1 MKTTAHEVNAMIEAS
16 YAANAKGTTDFG
28 LKLIDI
34 MRTTL
39 RQPLASRPAPVKA
52 PEPDNDEPCV
62 LPRPC
67 PCCGGRMLIIETFAR
82 GATPRHKAT
91 PMPPVIRIDTS

>member
-39 RQPLASRPAPVKA
+39 RQPLASRTSAVFLGLLDALIDKFAHSRGHLYEGTFKEWHLVHGALSHREAQPH
-52 PEPDNDEPCV
+52 
-62 LPRPC
+62 RP
-67 PCCGGRMLIIETFAR
+67 
-82 GATPRHKAT
+82 
-91 PMPPVIRIDTS
+91 

>member
-1 MKTTAHEVNAMIEAS
+1 MRERPMNEMPLFESSFVQMPAAVRELVDKGVEQAKEHCERMKTTAHEVNAMIEAS

-39 RQPLASRPAPVKA
+39 RQHLASR
-52 PEPDNDEPCV
+52 
-62 LPRPC
+62 
-67 PCCGGRMLIIETFAR
+67 
-82 GATPRHKAT
+82 
-91 PMPPVIRIDTS
+91 TSF